1 MDHTSLWMFGL
12 LLGLQIPWLALL
24 MNHLNCLHLCFLFW
38 LFRDAFRIHC
48 LFNWWIF
55 LAVNMFRDAQLKD
68 PLYQGHIFP
77 AVFAVFYLSDITT
90 FCKVVPRGLCGL
102 LCNFRCLFALKL
114 KLDGATLI
122 LFCMYHPSVLVW
134 GECLLQLQC
143 SIFQRTFVHE
153 KIQRRSLWVYRYP
166 EQVQSLNIYKFPILP
181 SPSDIPLHPTY
192 SASYS
197 YRCDST
203 SCAFVTSSRI
213 SASIWAS
220 LSAESWRR
228 GQRKRSDSNVNSKYL
243 SPLIAFNAVLALIV
257 FSTCFL
263 IYRRVS
269 FIQFILFREVSG
281 KFKDEIPRNWWH
293 RILLDAL

>member
-24 MNHLNCLHLCFLFW
+24 MNHLNSLHLCFLFW
-38 LFRDAFRIHC
+38 LFRDAFRIHW
-48 LFNWWIF
+48 LSNWWIF
-55 LAVNMFRDAQLKD
+55 LAVNMFKDAQLKD

-143 SIFQRTFVHE
+143 SIVQRTFVHSEDTE
-153 KIQRRSLWVYRYP
+153 KVFMSLQVSWTSSVAEYLQIAHSPVSIRHTSSSHILSIIQLPLR
-166 EQVQSLNIYKFPILP
+166 LNIVCFCDLLPDISFNLSEFVCRILAKR
-181 SPSDIPLHPTY
+181 PTETIGFK
-192 SASYS
+192 
-197 YRCDST
+197 RQLE
-203 SCAFVTSSRI
+203 R
-213 SASIWAS
+213 
-220 LSAESWRR
+220 LES
-228 GQRKRSDSNVNSKYL
+228 SDSLQRSACL
-243 SPLIAFNAVLALIV
+243 D
-257 FSTCFL
+257 
-263 IYRRVS
+263 RV
-269 FIQFILFREVSG
+269 
-281 KFKDEIPRNWWH
+281 
-293 RILLDAL
+293 